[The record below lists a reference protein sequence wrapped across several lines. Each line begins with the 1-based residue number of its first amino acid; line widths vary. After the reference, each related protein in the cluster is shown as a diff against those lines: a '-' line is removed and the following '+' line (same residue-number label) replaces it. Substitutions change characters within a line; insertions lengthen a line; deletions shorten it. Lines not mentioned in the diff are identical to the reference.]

1 MKDERNW
8 LLRDALPELQS
19 FALEVGA
26 QLQLVDLN
34 WGVSDDMA
42 LDPDFEPIRLEQIHL
57 CRQHSCGPNFVV
69 SDCYTIVC
77 LVLVHVMLRALY
89 DCFLRRQQ
97 FVC

>member
-26 QLQLVDLN
+26 QLQLVDSN

-69 SDCYTIVC
+69 SDCTIVC
-77 LVLVHVMLRALY
+77 LVHVMSRALY
-89 DCFLRRQQ
+89 DCFLRGQR

>member
-8 LLRDALPELQS
+8 LLRDALPELQN
-19 FALEVGA
+19 FATEVGA

-34 WGVSDDMA
+34 WGVSVDMA

-69 SDCYTIVC
+69 SDSTIVW
-77 LVLVHVMLRALY
+77 LEHIMSSSVIIIIVIIIIII
-89 DCFLRRQQ
+89 
-97 FVC
+97 